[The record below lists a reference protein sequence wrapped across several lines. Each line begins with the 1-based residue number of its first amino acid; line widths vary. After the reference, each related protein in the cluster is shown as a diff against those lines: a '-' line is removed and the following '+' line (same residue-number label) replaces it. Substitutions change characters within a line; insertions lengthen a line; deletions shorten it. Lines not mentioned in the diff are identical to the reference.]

1 MSNSILVANL
11 NRLITDIKIITGS
24 MSILDQSVAAK
35 DSIAQSTTLDAIN
48 FRIREIAKLTMNIGI
63 LSFSIDNIL
72 VELSSPTPNAK
83 ILHDLMDTQ
92 LDSLRKAALSEILT
106 LSI

>member
-35 DSIAQSTTLDAIN
+35 DSIAQSTALDAIN

>member
-35 DSIAQSTTLDAIN
+35 DSIAQSTALDAIN

-63 LSFSIDNIL
+63 LSFPIDNIL

>member
-1 MSNSILVANL
+1 
-11 NRLITDIKIITGS
+11 

-35 DSIAQSTTLDAIN
+35 DSIAQSTALDAIN